1 MRGQRELCRRPFLKS
16 DEEMPLMP
24 GHCLIVRFP
33 GISPMFGKIKLASGL
48 LGVLTVFCLFLF
60 AIEALGFWALKSTRS
75 GVDDL
80 SNIAISQ
87 VDAASQATQQLL
99 DARIN
104 LSRAGTRMVRGGPKP
119 EDIIRHAG
127 ASLAEADKAFAA
139 LTAAEPVDDTNRAR
153 VAALAERYRAL
164 RGALGELVQ
173 FLDADNIQAFLDQ
186 PTQSIQDAYIAE
198 LRRFTDYGGA
208 SSRTAL
214 DTIDGGMLWFKSV
227 GIVLLVAML
236 VASAAIY
243 AAARR
248 AVVAPLEEAGRHF
261 ERIAQGRLD
270 EVVRAGGV
278 FEIDRM
284 LRGLATMQTS
294 IAGTVRTVRH
304 ASDAIHLGAG
314 EIAGGNADLSA
325 RTGTQAASLEE
336 TAASMEELTATVR
349 QNTDSARAASALADA
364 ALEATSHGGGV
375 VDSVIDRMRGI
386 AQSSGRI
393 AEIISVIDGIAFQ
406 TNILALNAAVEAA
419 RAGEQGRGFA
429 VVAGEVRSLAQRSA
443 QSAKEIKALIEDS
456 VAQINGGA
464 ELVERAGDAMRTV
477 SASITRVVQTM
488 SEITAAS
495 VEQSVGIEQVNQ
507 AVTQMDQLTQQNAA
521 LVEEVAAAA
530 ASLNDQTAHL
540 MQAVSVFELG
550 DGRAARGERAAPS
563 FADTG
568 YASAGSAA

>member
-1 MRGQRELCRRPFLKS
+1 
-16 DEEMPLMP
+16 
-24 GHCLIVRFP
+24 
-33 GISPMFGKIKLASGL
+33 MFGKIKLASGL

-60 AIEALGFWALKSTRS
+60 AIEALGFWALTSTRT

-80 SNIAISQ
+80 SNVAITQ
-87 VDAASQATQQLL
+87 VGAASQATQQLL

-119 EDIIRHAG
+119 DDIIRHAG

-139 LTAAEPVDDTNRAR
+139 LTAVQPVDETNRAR
-153 VAALAERYRAL
+153 VAALTERYRAL

-186 PTQSIQDAYIAE
+186 PTQGIQDAYIAE
-198 LRRFTDYGGA
+198 LRRFTDYGGT
-208 SSRTAL
+208 SSRSAL

-284 LRGLATMQTS
+284 LRGLTTMQTS
-294 IAGTVRTVRH
+294 IAGTVRTVRQ

-464 ELVERAGDAMRTV
+464 ELVERAGEAMRTV
-477 SASITRVVQTM
+477 STSITRVVQTM
-488 SEITAAS
+488 SEITSAS

-550 DGRAARGERAAPS
+550 DGRAARDERAAS
-563 FADTG
+563 AFAGTG
-568 YASAGSAA
+568 YEPAGSAA

>member
-1 MRGQRELCRRPFLKS
+1 
-16 DEEMPLMP
+16 
-24 GHCLIVRFP
+24 
-33 GISPMFGKIKLASGL
+33 MFGKIKLASGL

-60 AIEALGFWALKSTRS
+60 AIEALGFRALASTRS

-80 SNIAISQ
+80 SNVAIAQ
-87 VDAASQATQQLL
+87 VNAANQATEHLL

-127 ASLAEADKAFAA
+127 ASLADADKAFAA
-139 LTAAEPVDDTNRAR
+139 LTAAQPVDDTNRAR

-186 PTQSIQDAYIAE
+186 PTQGIQDAYIAE
-198 LRRFTDYGGA
+198 LHRFAEYGSA

-227 GIVLLVAML
+227 GIALLVAML
-236 VASAAIY
+236 AASAAIY

-248 AVVAPLEEAGRHF
+248 AVVAPLDEASRHF

-270 EVVRAGGV
+270 EAVRAGGV

-284 LRGLATMQTS
+284 LRGLAAMQTS

-521 LVEEVAAAA
+521 LVEQVAAAA

-550 DGRAARGERAAPS
+550 DARAARGERAAPS
-563 FADTG
+563 FADAG
-568 YASAGSAA
+568 YEPAGSAA

>member
-1 MRGQRELCRRPFLKS
+1 
-16 DEEMPLMP
+16 
-24 GHCLIVRFP
+24 
-33 GISPMFGKIKLASGL
+33 MFGKIKLASGL

-60 AIEALGFWALKSTRS
+60 AIEALGFWALTSTRS

-80 SNIAISQ
+80 SNVAIAQ
-87 VDAASQATQQLL
+87 VDAASQATERLL
-99 DARIN
+99 DARVN

-119 EDIIRHAG
+119 DDIISHAS
-127 ASLAEADKAFAA
+127 ASLAEADSAFAR
-139 LTAAEPVDDTNRAR
+139 LAAAPPVDDTNRAR
-153 VAALAERYRAL
+153 VAALTERYRAL

-173 FLDADNIQAFLDQ
+173 FLDAGNIQAFLDQ
-186 PTQSIQDAYIAE
+186 PTQGFQDAYIAE
-198 LRRFTDYGGA
+198 LHRFADYGGA

-214 DTIDGGMLWFKSV
+214 ATIDGGMRWFKWV

-236 VASAAIY
+236 AASAAFY
-243 AAARR
+243 AGARR
-248 AVVAPLEEAGRHF
+248 AVVAPLDEAGRHF

-270 EVVRAGGV
+270 ETVRAGGV

-284 LRGLATMQTS
+284 LRGLAAMQAS
-294 IAGTVRTVRH
+294 IADTVRTVRH
-304 ASDAIHLGAG
+304 ASDAIHVGAG

-364 ALEATSHGGGV
+364 ALDATRQGGSV

-386 AQSSGRI
+386 AHSSGRI

-443 QSAKEIKALIEDS
+443 QSAKEIKALIEES
-456 VAQINGGA
+456 VAQIDGGS
-464 ELVERAGDAMRTV
+464 ELVERAGAAMRTV
-477 SASITRVVQTM
+477 STSITRVAQTM
-488 SEITAAS
+488 TEITSAS

-521 LVEEVAAAA
+521 LVEQVAAAA
-530 ASLNDQTAHL
+530 SSLNDQTAQL
-540 MQAVSVFELG
+540 MRAVSVFELG
-550 DGRAARGERAAPS
+550 DARAQRAVRDERAAVSPS
-563 FADTG
+563 PADAA
-568 YASAGSAA
+568 YEAAGSAA

>member
-1 MRGQRELCRRPFLKS
+1 
-16 DEEMPLMP
+16 
-24 GHCLIVRFP
+24 
-33 GISPMFGKIKLASGL
+33 MFGKIKLASGL

-80 SNIAISQ
+80 SNVAITQ
-87 VDAASQATQQLL
+87 VGAASQATQQLL

-139 LTAAEPVDDTNRAR
+139 LTAAQPVDDANRAR
-153 VAALAERYRAL
+153 VTALAERYRAL

-236 VASAAIY
+236 AASAAIY

-429 VVAGEVRSLAQRSA
+429 VVAGEVRALAQRSA
-443 QSAKEIKALIEDS
+443 NAAKEIKTLIGASVDRVESGARRVDEAGKTMEDI
-456 VAQINGGA
+456 VAQVKRVSDLIA
-464 ELVERAGDAMRTV
+464 EI
-477 SASITRVVQTM
+477 SS
-488 SEITAAS
+488 STA
-495 VEQSVGIEQVNQ
+495 EQSTGVSQVDQ
-507 AVTQMDQLTQQNAA
+507 AVVHLDNITQQNAA
-521 LVEEVAAAA
+521 LVEQSTA
-530 ASLNDQTAHL
+530 ASESLKQ
-540 MQAVSVFELG
+540 QATRLVDAVNVF
-550 DGRAARGERAAPS
+550 R
-563 FADTG
+563 
-568 YASAGSAA
+568 

>member
-1 MRGQRELCRRPFLKS
+1 
-16 DEEMPLMP
+16 
-24 GHCLIVRFP
+24 
-33 GISPMFGKIKLASGL
+33 MFGKIKLASGL

-80 SNIAISQ
+80 SNIAIAQ

-127 ASLAEADKAFAA
+127 TSLAEADKAFAA
-139 LTAAEPVDDTNRAR
+139 LTAAQPVDDANRAR

-198 LRRFTDYGGA
+198 LRRFTDYGGV

-227 GIVLLVAML
+227 GIVLLAAML

-270 EVVRAGGV
+270 EAVRAGGV

-284 LRGLATMQTS
+284 LRGLAAMQAS
-294 IAGTVRTVRH
+294 IADTVRTVRH

-464 ELVERAGDAMRTV
+464 ELVERAGEAMRTV
-477 SASITRVVQTM
+477 STSITRVVQTM
-488 SEITAAS
+488 SEITSAS

-550 DGRAARGERAAPS
+550 DGRTARGERAAPS
-563 FADTG
+563 FADAG
-568 YASAGSAA
+568 YAPAGSAA

>member
-1 MRGQRELCRRPFLKS
+1 
-16 DEEMPLMP
+16 
-24 GHCLIVRFP
+24 
-33 GISPMFGKIKLASGL
+33 MFGKIKLASGL

>member
-1 MRGQRELCRRPFLKS
+1 
-16 DEEMPLMP
+16 
-24 GHCLIVRFP
+24 
-33 GISPMFGKIKLASGL
+33 MFGKIKLASGL

-80 SNIAISQ
+80 SNVAITQ
-87 VDAASQATQQLL
+87 VEAASQATQQLL

-139 LTAAEPVDDTNRAR
+139 LTAAQPVDDANRAR

-198 LRRFTDYGGA
+198 LHRFTDYGGA

-236 VASAAIY
+236 AASAAIY

-248 AVVAPLEEAGRHF
+248 SVVAPLEEAGRHF

-270 EVVRAGGV
+270 EAVRAGGV

-284 LRGLATMQTS
+284 LRSLAAMQTS

-563 FADTG
+563 FAGTG
-568 YASAGSAA
+568 YEPAGSAA